1 MRDRIQ
7 RWWKKVLGC
16 RRRACSSFRASFSPK
31 RRGITQNS
39 SGRYFIF
46 ADRLQRAVHSRGI
59 VPGISM
65 HNKRAVSPCTVAH
78 TSDHPPFPSHEP
90 KRDVPPPV
98 IANLLF
104 PRDLSLLLLLSLA
117 SRAALSSLVC
127 RLSFE
132 AYNEMRKRDGGIHRW
147 PNRGDSLTKGN
158 PICTWGDGGRRPPSQ
173 RALVFHGNSFVTWRC
188 CFPLRF
194 RFLLNVERLIKM
206 GRSC

>member
-78 TSDHPPFPSHEP
+78 TSDHLPLPLPRAKEGCAPSS
-90 KRDVPPPV
+90 
-98 IANLLF
+98 LLF
-104 PRDLSLLLLLSLA
+104 PRDLSLLLLLLSLA

-173 RALVFHGNSFVTWRC
+173 RALVFHGNSFVT
-188 CFPLRF
+188 
-194 RFLLNVERLIKM
+194 
-206 GRSC
+206 

>member
-1 MRDRIQ
+1 MVEGSRLS
-7 RWWKKVLGC
+7 KKSLAHPFGPVLA
-16 RRRACSSFRASFSPK
+16 RSDAESLRTAQAVTSFLRTVYNVLSTRVASFLAFRCIINEQLALAPWL
-31 RRGITQNS
+31 TP
-39 SGRYFIF
+39 
-46 ADRLQRAVHSRGI
+46 L
-59 VPGISM
+59 
-65 HNKRAVSPCTVAH
+65 T
-78 TSDHPPFPSHEP
+78 TSPFPSHEP

-98 IANLLF
+98 IASLLF

-173 RALVFHGNSFVTWRC
+173 RALVFHGNSFVT
-188 CFPLRF
+188 
-194 RFLLNVERLIKM
+194 
-206 GRSC
+206 